1 MRYTP
6 KQIEKYQRQRYI
18 TFLEKVT
25 KNLFKMFRDET
36 TTQENFLKKFE
47 ELHKKIDEQVEIQL
61 NSEYHQQ
68 MKNYIER
75 LKVEVQSE
83 TFDLD
88 DIREANM
95 TLLNRLQKLKN
106 GTTYKKDKHKHS
118 SKNQDWG

>member
-1 MRYTP
+1 MRYTA

-25 KNLFKMFRDET
+25 KNLFKMFRDEK
-36 TTQENFLKKFE
+36 TTQEQFLQKFEALKKR
-47 ELHKKIDEQVEIQL
+47 LDEQVDVQL
-61 NSEYHQQ
+61 NSEYHHQ
-68 MKNYIER
+68 MKAYIER
-75 LKVEVQSE
+75 LSQEVESE
-83 TFDLD
+83 FKLD

-106 GTTYKKDKHKHS
+106 GTSYKKDKHKHS

>member
-36 TTQENFLKKFE
+36 VTQEKFLKKFD
-47 ELHKKIDEQVEIQL
+47 ELKKKLNEQVEIQL

-68 MKNYIER
+68 MKAYIER
-75 LKVEVQSE
+75 LSAEVAQE
-83 TFDLD
+83 FVLD
-88 DIREANM
+88 DIRDANM

-106 GTTYKKDKHKHS
+106 GTSYKKDKHKHS

>member
-25 KNLFKMFRDET
+25 KNLFKMFRDEK
-36 TTQENFLKKFE
+36 TTQEQFLKKFK
-47 ELHKKIDEQVEIQL
+47 ELTQKVDEQTEIQL

-68 MKNYIER
+68 MKSYIER
-75 LKVEVQSE
+75 LKIELQTE
-83 TFDLD
+83 FKLN

-106 GTTYKKDKHKHS
+106 GTSYKKDKHKH
-118 SKNQDWG
+118 KRQNEDWG

>member
-1 MRYTP
+1 MRYTD

-25 KNLFKMFRDET
+25 KNLFKMFRNET
-36 TTQENFLKKFE
+36 TTQEEFLKNFKD
-47 ELHKKIDEQVEIQL
+47 LKKKLNEQVDIQL

-68 MKNYIER
+68 MKSYIEQ
-75 LKVEVQSE
+75 LSIEVEEGFV
-83 TFDLD
+83 LD

-106 GTTYKKDKHKHS
+106 GTSYKKEKHKNK

>member
-25 KNLFKMFRDET
+25 KNLFKMFRDEK
-36 TTQENFLKKFE
+36 TTQEQFLKKFSD
-47 ELHKKIDEQVEIQL
+47 LTKKVDEQVDIQL

-68 MKNYIER
+68 MKSYIER
-75 LKVEVQSE
+75 LKVEVESE
-83 TFDLD
+83 FKLD

-106 GTTYKKDKHKHS
+106 GSSYKKDKHKYKS
-118 SKNQDWG
+118 QNQDWG

>member
-36 TTQENFLKKFE
+36 TTQEQFLKKFN
-47 ELHKKIDEQVEIQL
+47 ELKKKLDEQVEIQL

-68 MKNYIER
+68 MKAYIER
-75 LKVEVQSE
+75 LDNELKDE
-83 TFDLD
+83 FKLD
-88 DIREANM
+88 DMREANM

-106 GTTYKKDKHKHS
+106 GTSYKKDKHRYRE
-118 SKNQDWG
+118 KNQDWG

>member
-1 MRYTP
+1 MRYTE

-25 KNLFKMFRDET
+25 KNLFKMFRDEK
-36 TTQENFLKKFE
+36 TTQEQFLKKFD
-47 ELHKKIDEQVEIQL
+47 ELKKKLDEQVAIQL

-68 MKNYIER
+68 MKSYIDR
-75 LKVEVQSE
+75 LTLEINSE
-83 TFDLD
+83 FILD
-88 DIREANM
+88 DIRDANM

-106 GTTYKKDKHKHS
+106 GTSYKKDKHKHK

>member
-36 TTQENFLKKFE
+36 TTQEQFLKKFQ
-47 ELHKKIDEQVEIQL
+47 ELKKKLDEQVEIQL

-68 MKNYIER
+68 MKTYIER
-75 LKVEVQSE
+75 LENELKDE
-83 TFDLD
+83 FKLD

-106 GTTYKKDKHKHS
+106 GTSYKKDKHRYRE
-118 SKNQDWG
+118 KNQDWG

>member
-36 TTQENFLKKFE
+36 TTQEQFLKKFN
-47 ELHKKIDEQVEIQL
+47 ELKKKLDEQVEIQL
-61 NSEYHQQ
+61 NSDYHQQ
-68 MKNYIER
+68 MKEYIER
-75 LKVEVQSE
+75 LDNELKVE
-83 TFDLD
+83 FKLD
-88 DIREANM
+88 DMREANM

-106 GTTYKKDKHKHS
+106 GTSYKKDKHRYKE
-118 SKNQDWG
+118 KNQDWG

>member
-1 MRYTP
+1 MRYTE

-36 TTQENFLKKFE
+36 TTQEQFLKKFQ
-47 ELHKKIDEQVEIQL
+47 ELKRKLNEQVEIQL

-68 MKNYIER
+68 MKTYIDQLSLE
-75 LKVEVQSE
+75 VEQ
-83 TFDLD
+83 TFVLD

-106 GTTYKKDKHKHS
+106 GTSYKKEKHKNE

>member
-1 MRYTP
+1 MRYTE

-25 KNLFKMFRDET
+25 KNLFKMFRDEET
-36 TTQENFLKKFE
+36 SQEQFLKKFK
-47 ELHKKIDEQVEIQL
+47 ELKKKLNEQVEIQL
-61 NSEYHQQ
+61 NSEYHHQ
-68 MKNYIER
+68 MKTYIDR
-75 LKVEVQSE
+75 LTLEVEQEFV
-83 TFDLD
+83 LD

-106 GTTYKKDKHKHS
+106 GTSYKKDKHKNK

>member
-1 MRYTP
+1 MRYTE

-25 KNLFKMFRDET
+25 KNLFKMFRDEET
-36 TTQENFLKKFE
+36 TEEQFLKKFK
-47 ELHKKIDEQVEIQL
+47 ELKKKLNEQVDIQL
-61 NSEYHQQ
+61 TSEYHQQ
-68 MKNYIER
+68 MKSYIER
-75 LKVEVQSE
+75 LSLEVEQE
-83 TFDLD
+83 FLLD

-106 GTTYKKDKHKHS
+106 GTSYKKDKHKHK